1 MWATR
6 ERERERVVKS
16 VVTLIDNCC
25 YKNGTLLITCFSIFF
40 HFPYNHHIFTWTW
53 IKRALT
59 VRMLIFIKLCLIFC
73 RWILFHALNMC
84 WSRNSVSDN
93 NKKSFYGFLLILK
106 IMIIHFNRHFY
117 MFAYSYLYLKTLER
131 YAIESHRNTQKKKQ
145 KKKKRERMIKL
156 WLKLENIILFIH
168 IHKRLNFITVKKFQF
183 TPSKLIDIK
192 MKTPE
197 RAGLCV

>member
-1 MWATR
+1 MFVNQKCFIIYFYFVSYER
-6 ERERERVVKS
+6 ERERESCQIGRYLNWQLLLQEWY
-16 VVTLIDNCC
+16 LIDNMFF
-25 YKNGTLLITCFSIFF
+25 NFF

-53 IKRALT
+53 IKRELT

-131 YAIESHRNTQKKKQ
+131 YAIESHRNTQKKN
-145 KKKKRERMIKL
+145 KKKKERENDKSM
-156 WLKLENIILFIH
+156 N
-168 IHKRLNFITVKKFQF
+168 
-183 TPSKLIDIK
+183 
-192 MKTPE
+192 
-197 RAGLCV
+197 